1 MNKWSHLVYREAPL
15 LLVYGDQIIICHFP
29 RGKTGTVCPPCLVCD
44 SRMGAENEIYLVCD
58 CRMGAEDEIF
68 RGRSTFMVELQE
80 AGEIMA
86 TATEH
91 SLVIIDELG
100 RGTSTHDGVAI
111 AYATLEYFVTKASGN
126 LYSLAFYSLVVVF
139 HGCFSIFYGWFS
151 SYFVSSLCF
160 KSLNGSAPTYLSDLL
175 HLYTPSWQF
184 RSSAD
189 T

>member
-1 MNKWSHLVYREAPL
+1 
-15 LLVYGDQIIICHFP
+15 
-29 RGKTGTVCPPCLVCD
+29 
-44 SRMGAENEIYLVCD
+44 
-58 CRMGAEDEIF
+58 
-68 RGRSTFMVELQE
+68 
-80 AGEIMA
+80 MA

-175 HLYTPSWQF
+175 HLYTPSWQL

-189 T
+189 TRVFRIEYHPIAQSQVVSALSLTKLQQHGTNSPLLSVTHPLSVPSNLPRKPFYFWKLSSVPLP